1 MFSCGL
7 PFYNLLG
14 FFVACQVV
22 SQVVTVTFVVVL
34 EACGQIDLY
43 MRLLTW
49 LKWQHSLDVH
59 WSSSEKFCLL
69 MLMSQI
75 TYTHTLCTCHWP
87 RSGHISFVSM
97 RSNPWKDL
105 FVNANTI
112 NANLK
117 STACPV
123 CRWPTSGHV
132 KVKAW
137 YQSTRVGLN
146 VPPILN

>member
-1 MFSCGL
+1 MWIT
-7 PFYNLLG
+7 LLQSSG
-14 FFVACQVV
+14 FFVASQVV

-49 LKWQHSLDVH
+49 HKWQHSLDAH

-69 MLMSQI
+69 MLISQI

-87 RSGHISFVSM
+87 GSGHISFVSM
-97 RSNPWKDL
+97 RSNSWKRL

-112 NANLK
+112 NANLNVV
-117 STACPV
+117 SQQHVLPAVGPRV
-123 CRWPTSGHV
+123 DTSRL
-132 KVKAW
+132 KLDIKALESALMCH
-137 YQSTRVGLN
+137 QS
-146 VPPILN
+146 